1 MKKIMMVAFMALVL
15 MGCNSASK
23 NILTLEEAQEI
34 ALKEVSGKVLKAHED
49 RDDGVSYYDFTIVT
63 DNEKYEVEVDANS
76 GKVIKMEKDDD
87 YVGSNTNNQTNV
99 DDDKDDHK
107 STNQNNNSSTT
118 NNNNANTTT
127 NPTTNT
133 NNTNNTTKT
142 TITAEQAQQKAMD
155 RVGGGY
161 LVKCELD
168 HDDGVLKY
176 EIEIKNGNKE
186 YDVDVD
192 AYTGEIIKFDE
203 EYDD

>member
-1 MKKIMMVAFMALVL
+1 MKKIMIIALMAMVM
-15 MGCNSASK
+15 MGCSSASK

-49 RDDGVSYYDFTIVT
+49 SDDGVSYYDFTIVT

-76 GKVIKMEKDDD
+76 GKIIKVEKDDD
-87 YVGSNTNNQTNV
+87 YVGNDTSNKTNGNANSNNENNNSNTNGN
-99 DDDKDDHK
+99 
-107 STNQNNNSSTT
+107 
-118 NNNNANTTT
+118 
-127 NPTTNT
+127 TNT
-133 NNTNNTTKT
+133 NTQA
-142 TITAEQAQQKAMD
+142 TITAEQAQQKAME

-186 YDVDVD
+186 YDVDID
-192 AYTGEIIKFDE
+192 ANTGEVLKFKE

>member
-1 MKKIMMVAFMALVL
+1 MKKLMIIALMAMVM
-15 MGCNSASK
+15 MGCSSASK

-49 RDDGVSYYDFTIVT
+49 SDDGVSYYDFTIVT

-76 GKVIKMEKDDD
+76 GKIIKMEKDDD
-87 YVGSNTNNQTNV
+87 YVGNHTNDDTN
-99 DDDKDDHK
+99 
-107 STNQNNNSSTT
+107 STNQNNTSNT
-118 NNNNANTTT
+118 NGN
-127 NPTTNT
+127 TNT
-133 NNTNNTTKT
+133 NTQA

-192 AYTGEIIKFDE
+192 ANTGEIIKFDE

>member
-1 MKKIMMVAFMALVL
+1 MKKIMIIALMAMVM
-15 MGCNSASK
+15 MGCSSASK

-49 RDDGVSYYDFTIVT
+49 SDDGVSYYDFTIVT

-76 GKVIKMEKDDD
+76 GKIIKMEKDDD
-87 YVGSNTNNQTNV
+87 YVGNHTNDDTN
-99 DDDKDDHK
+99 
-107 STNQNNNSSTT
+107 STNQNNTSNT
-118 NNNNANTTT
+118 NGN
-127 NPTTNT
+127 TNT
-133 NNTNNTTKT
+133 NTQA

-168 HDDGVLKY
+168 QDDGVLKY

-192 AYTGEIIKFDE
+192 ANTGEIIKFDE

>member
-1 MKKIMMVAFMALVL
+1 MKKLMIIALMAMVM
-15 MGCNSASK
+15 MGCSSASK

-49 RDDGVSYYDFTIVT
+49 SDDGVSYYDFTIVT

-76 GKVIKMEKDDD
+76 GKIIKMEKDDD
-87 YVGSNTNNQTNV
+87 YVGNHTNDDTN
-99 DDDKDDHK
+99 
-107 STNQNNNSSTT
+107 STNQNNTSNT
-118 NNNNANTTT
+118 NGN
-127 NPTTNT
+127 TNT
-133 NNTNNTTKT
+133 NTQA

-168 HDDGVLKY
+168 YDDGVLKY

-192 AYTGEIIKFDE
+192 ANTGEIIKFDE

>member
-1 MKKIMMVAFMALVL
+1 MKKLMIIALMAMVM
-15 MGCNSASK
+15 MGCSSASK

-49 RDDGVSYYDFTIVT
+49 SDDGVSYYDFTIVT

-76 GKVIKMEKDDD
+76 GKIIKMEKDDD
-87 YVGSNTNNQTNV
+87 YVGNHTNDDTN
-99 DDDKDDHK
+99 
-107 STNQNNNSSTT
+107 STNQNNTSNT
-118 NNNNANTTT
+118 NGN
-127 NPTTNT
+127 TNT
-133 NNTNNTTKT
+133 NTQA
-142 TITAEQAQQKAMD
+142 TITAEQAQQKAME

-192 AYTGEIIKFDE
+192 ANTGEIIKFDE

>member
-1 MKKIMMVAFMALVL
+1 MKKLMIIALMAMVM
-15 MGCNSASK
+15 MGCSSASK

-49 RDDGVSYYDFTIVT
+49 SDDGVSYYDFTIVT

-76 GKVIKMEKDDD
+76 GKIIKMEKDDD
-87 YVGSNTNNQTNV
+87 YVGNHTNDDTNSANQNNTSNTNGN
-99 DDDKDDHK
+99 
-107 STNQNNNSSTT
+107 
-118 NNNNANTTT
+118 
-127 NPTTNT
+127 TNT
-133 NNTNNTTKT
+133 NTQA

-192 AYTGEIIKFDE
+192 ANTGEIIKFDE

>member
-1 MKKIMMVAFMALVL
+1 MKKIMIIALMAMVM
-15 MGCNSASK
+15 MGCSSASK

-49 RDDGVSYYDFTIVT
+49 SDDGVSYYDFTIVT

-76 GKVIKMEKDDD
+76 GKIIKMEKDDD
-87 YVGSNTNNQTNV
+87 YVGNDTSNNTNGNANSNNENNNSNTNGN
-99 DDDKDDHK
+99 
-107 STNQNNNSSTT
+107 
-118 NNNNANTTT
+118 
-127 NPTTNT
+127 TNT
-133 NNTNNTTKT
+133 NTQA

-168 HDDGVLKY
+168 QDDGVLKY

-192 AYTGEIIKFDE
+192 ANTGEIIKFDE

>member
-1 MKKIMMVAFMALVL
+1 MKKLMIIALMAMVM
-15 MGCNSASK
+15 MGCSSASK

-49 RDDGVSYYDFTIVT
+49 SDDGVSYYDFTIVT

-76 GKVIKMEKDDD
+76 GKIIKMEKDDD
-87 YVGSNTNNQTNV
+87 YVGNHTNDDTN
-99 DDDKDDHK
+99 
-107 STNQNNNSSTT
+107 STNQNNTSNT
-118 NNNNANTTT
+118 NGN
-127 NPTTNT
+127 TNT
-133 NNTNNTTKT
+133 NTQA

-155 RVGGGY
+155 RIGGGY

-192 AYTGEIIKFDE
+192 ANTGEIIKFDE

>member
-1 MKKIMMVAFMALVL
+1 MKKLMIIALMAMVM
-15 MGCNSASK
+15 MGCSSASK

-49 RDDGVSYYDFTIVT
+49 SDDGVSYYDFTIVT

-76 GKVIKMEKDDD
+76 GKIIKMEKDDD
-87 YVGSNTNNQTNV
+87 YVGNHTNDDTN
-99 DDDKDDHK
+99 
-107 STNQNNNSSTT
+107 STNQNNTSNT
-118 NNNNANTTT
+118 NGN
-127 NPTTNT
+127 TNT
-133 NNTNNTTKT
+133 NTQA

-192 AYTGEIIKFDE
+192 ANKGEIIKFDE

>member
-1 MKKIMMVAFMALVL
+1 MKKIMIIALMAMVM
-15 MGCNSASK
+15 MGCSNASK

-49 RDDGVSYYDFTIVT
+49 SDDGVSYYDFTIVT

-76 GKVIKMEKDDD
+76 GKIIKMEKDDD
-87 YVGSNTNNQTNV
+87 YVGSGTSNNT
-99 DDDKDDHK
+99 
-107 STNQNNNSSTT
+107 STNDDTNSTTQNNNS
-118 NNNNANTTT
+118 NTTG
-127 NPTTNT
+127 NTNT
-133 NNTNNTTKT
+133 NTQT

-192 AYTGEIIKFDE
+192 ANTGEIIKFDE

>member
-1 MKKIMMVAFMALVL
+1 MKKIMIIALMAMVM
-15 MGCNSASK
+15 MGCSNASK

-49 RDDGVSYYDFTIVT
+49 SDDGVSYYDFTIVT
-63 DNEKYEVEVDANS
+63 DSEKYEVEVDANS
-76 GKVIKMEKDDD
+76 GKIIKMEKDDD
-87 YVGSNTNNQTNV
+87 YVGNDTSNNTNGNVNSNNENNNSNTNGN
-99 DDDKDDHK
+99 
-107 STNQNNNSSTT
+107 
-118 NNNNANTTT
+118 
-127 NPTTNT
+127 TNT
-133 NNTNNTTKT
+133 NTQA
-142 TITAEQAQQKAMD
+142 TITAEQAQQKAME

-186 YDVDVD
+186 YDVDID
-192 AYTGEIIKFDE
+192 ANTGEVLKFKE

>member
-1 MKKIMMVAFMALVL
+1 MKKLMIIALMAMVM
-15 MGCNSASK
+15 MGCSSASK

-49 RDDGVSYYDFTIVT
+49 SDDGVSYYDFTIVT

-87 YVGSNTNNQTNV
+87 YVGNHTNDDTN
-99 DDDKDDHK
+99 
-107 STNQNNNSSTT
+107 STNQNNTSNT
-118 NNNNANTTT
+118 NGN
-127 NPTTNT
+127 TNT
-133 NNTNNTTKT
+133 NTQA

-192 AYTGEIIKFDE
+192 ANTGEIIKFDE

>member
-1 MKKIMMVAFMALVL
+1 MKKVMMIALMAIVL
-15 MGCNSASK
+15 MGCSNASK
-23 NILTLEEAQEI
+23 DVLTLEEAQEI

-49 RDDGVSYYDFTIVT
+49 SDDGVKYYDFTIVT
-63 DNEKYEVEVDANS
+63 DSEKYEVEVDANS
-76 GKVIKMEKDDD
+76 GKILKMEKDDD
-87 YVGSNTNNQTNV
+87 YVGSDTSTNDDTNA
-99 DDDKDDHK
+99 
-107 STNQNNNSSTT
+107 TNQNNN
-118 NNNNANTTT
+118 A
-127 NPTTNT
+127 NPTGNTNT
-133 NNTNNTTKT
+133 NTQA

-186 YDVDVD
+186 YDIDID
-192 AYTGEIIKFDE
+192 ANTGEIIKFNE

>member
-1 MKKIMMVAFMALVL
+1 MKKLMIIALMAMVM
-15 MGCNSASK
+15 MGCSSASK

-49 RDDGVSYYDFTIVT
+49 SDDGVSYYDFTIVT

-76 GKVIKMEKDDD
+76 GKIIKMEKDDD
-87 YVGSNTNNQTNV
+87 YVGNHTNDDTN
-99 DDDKDDHK
+99 
-107 STNQNNNSSTT
+107 STNQNNTSNT
-118 NNNNANTTT
+118 NGN
-127 NPTTNT
+127 TNT
-133 NNTNNTTKT
+133 NTQA
-142 TITAEQAQQKAMD
+142 TITAEQAQQKAME
-155 RVGGGY
+155 RIGGGY

-192 AYTGEIIKFDE
+192 ANTGEIIKFDE

>member
-1 MKKIMMVAFMALVL
+1 MKKIMIIALMAMVM
-15 MGCNSASK
+15 MGCSSASK

-49 RDDGVSYYDFTIVT
+49 SDDGVSYYDFTIVT

-76 GKVIKMEKDDD
+76 GKIIKMEKDDD
-87 YVGSNTNNQTNV
+87 YVGNHTNDDTNSANQTNNSNTNGN
-99 DDDKDDHK
+99 
-107 STNQNNNSSTT
+107 
-118 NNNNANTTT
+118 
-127 NPTTNT
+127 TNT
-133 NNTNNTTKT
+133 NTQA

-168 HDDGVLKY
+168 QDDGVLKY

-192 AYTGEIIKFDE
+192 ANTGEIIKFDE

>member
-1 MKKIMMVAFMALVL
+1 MKKIMIIALMAMVM
-15 MGCNSASK
+15 MGCSSASK

-49 RDDGVSYYDFTIVT
+49 SDDGVSYYDFTIVT

-76 GKVIKMEKDDD
+76 GKIIKMEKDDD
-87 YVGSNTNNQTNV
+87 YVGNHTNDDTN
-99 DDDKDDHK
+99 
-107 STNQNNNSSTT
+107 STNQNNTSNT
-118 NNNNANTTT
+118 NGN
-127 NPTTNT
+127 TNT
-133 NNTNNTTKT
+133 NTQA

-155 RVGGGY
+155 RIGGGY

-192 AYTGEIIKFDE
+192 ANTGEIIKFDE

>member
-1 MKKIMMVAFMALVL
+1 MKKLMIIALMAMVM
-15 MGCNSASK
+15 MGCSSASK

-49 RDDGVSYYDFTIVT
+49 SDDGVSYYDFTIVT

-76 GKVIKMEKDDD
+76 GKIIKMEKDDD
-87 YVGSNTNNQTNV
+87 YVGNHTNDDTN
-99 DDDKDDHK
+99 
-107 STNQNNNSSTT
+107 STNQNNTS
-118 NNNNANTTT
+118 NTKG
-127 NPTTNT
+127 NTNT
-133 NNTNNTTKT
+133 NTQA

-192 AYTGEIIKFDE
+192 ANTGEIIKFDE